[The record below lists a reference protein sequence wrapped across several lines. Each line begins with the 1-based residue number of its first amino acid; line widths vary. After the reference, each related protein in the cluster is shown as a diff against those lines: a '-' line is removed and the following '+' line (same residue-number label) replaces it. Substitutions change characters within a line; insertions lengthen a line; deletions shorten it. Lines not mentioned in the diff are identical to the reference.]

1 MLLLLLGSLQV
12 HSLRCKSV
20 CFCAAY
26 NGHGHCSSSSL
37 RYFSALSKGEPLP
50 VKERIEMPLTTD
62 KTDAVL
68 TPGLLKILHKQV
80 QNGRYQM
87 HSAIEE

>member
-1 MLLLLLGSLQV
+1 M
-12 HSLRCKSV
+12 
-20 CFCAAY
+20 
-26 NGHGHCSSSSL
+26 
-37 RYFSALSKGEPLP
+37 
-50 VKERIEMPLTTD
+50 KERIEMPLTTD